1 MKVED
6 IREKL
11 NNYILVADDEKT
23 MAMYVLLKDN
33 INATTEW
40 WKDESLLK
48 EMDVEY
54 QNWKRGKTKGY
65 TLDEADVKIEQLRR
79 RQLVKAGPAT
89 LFPCG
94 KFAQINF

>member
-1 MKVED
+1 MKVEA
-6 IREKL
+6 IREKR
-11 NNYILVADDEKT
+11 NNYIRVADDEKI

-54 QNWKRGKTKGY
+54 QN
-65 TLDEADVKIEQLRR
+65 
-79 RQLVKAGPAT
+79 
-89 LFPCG
+89 
-94 KFAQINF
+94 